1 MKMGSSSLEKYDCLE
16 RRQVTLFLNFADEF
30 KFHDTHTSKICVSK
44 NQMPEMPSY
53 LHQEILLKLM
63 LLFKRD
69 KMRAKRAKIEKR
81 NQPN

>member
-1 MKMGSSSLEKYDCLE
+1 MNTKAWKTSFLRCSIKGENMKMGSSSLEKYDCLE

-30 KFHDTHTSKICVSK
+30 KFHDTHTSKIRVSK

-63 LLFKRD
+63 LL
-69 KMRAKRAKIEKR
+69 
-81 NQPN
+81 